1 MTDLP
6 LRRLV
11 LYKHGVGYFERR
23 GSVEGTTLALPFS
36 REAMDDVLKSLVV
49 LELGEGRVRGID
61 YERPESWSGRR
72 IELGH
77 GQSLRDLFR
86 ELRGRRVRVSL
97 KDEVTADGLVLGIEE
112 AFAQDGLAGTL
123 VSIFRPDVRQIA
135 IYKLG
140 DIRGVQLLDAA
151 ADEIAFALR
160 SGVES
165 GQDRAAT
172 IQLDPG
178 KHELL
183 VAYLAPAPSW
193 RVSYRLLIEVEE
205 EGPPTVLLQGW
216 GLFDNVLN
224 EDLSDVR
231 LSLVAGR
238 PVSFRYQLYEPN
250 QPVRPMI
257 RDEAPPPVLPAPK
270 PAPRMMRKGGGGA
283 MEEAEPLALAFSMD
297 DLALDADEIAAF
309 GGADMD
315 AIAQAGASAAEG
327 AAQGALF
334 RYDVREP
341 VSVGRG
347 RSALVPLLNLRT
359 HCRRDLLYRGR
370 VGERHPMAT
379 VRFDNSSGLALERGP
394 ATVIEQRSYGGE
406 AVIDW
411 TADGGE
417 VRVRYALA
425 LEVTVREDVSTE
437 QRLRRLRL
445 GRDALIHELEESLT
459 TIYTARN
466 TGGEDRVVVIEHPR
480 RHPYELFETAQP
492 EELRS
497 DLATWSLPVSAR
509 GESAL
514 RVRERRLVERRE
526 SLRSLTLEQLRRYL
540 HDRMLDQTTV
550 AELRDVLALYARLDA
565 ITQELVQV
573 EARRKK
579 LYDQQTQIR
588 GNLNVLKG
596 EGEEGELRTR
606 YIAALGQ
613 AEDRLAAL
621 AEEETALRQ
630 EEEERREELARLLRA
645 FGEPRS
651 H

>member
-49 LELGEGRVRGID
+49 LDLGEGRVRGID

-77 GQSLRDLFR
+77 GQSLSDLFR

-97 KDEVTADGLVLGIEE
+97 KDEVTADGLVLGIESAGE
-112 AFAQDGLAGTL
+112 QEGLANTL
-123 VSIFRPDVRQIA
+123 VSVFRPDVRQIA
-135 IYKLG
+135 IYRLG

-193 RVSYRLLIEVEE
+193 RVSYRLLIELDE
-205 EGPPTVLLQGW
+205 EGPPTILLQGW

-224 EDLSDVR
+224 EDLTDVR

-238 PVSFRYQLYEPN
+238 PVSFRYQLYEPV
-250 QPVRPMI
+250 QPVRPLI
-257 RDEAPPPVLPAPK
+257 SDEAPPPVLPSPK
-270 PAPRMMRKGGGGA
+270 PAPRRMRKGGYA
-283 MEEAEPLALAFSMD
+283 AEAEESDITAFSMRD
-297 DLALDADEIAAF
+297 MGLADDEIAGF
-309 GGADMD
+309 NQVDMD
-315 AIAQAGASAAEG
+315 AVAQAGASAAEG

-370 VGERHPMAT
+370 SGERHPMAT

-411 TADGGE
+411 TAEGGE

-425 LEVTVREDVSTE
+425 LEVTVREDSSVE

-445 GRDALIHELEESLT
+445 GRDVLIHELEESLT

-480 RHPYELFETAQP
+480 RHPFELFETAPP

-497 DLATWSLPVSAR
+497 DQAAWSLPVSAR
-509 GESAL
+509 GESSL

-526 SLRSLTLEQLRRYL
+526 SLRSLTMEQLRRYL
-540 HDRMLDQTTV
+540 HDRMLDQKTV
-550 AELRDVLALYARLDA
+550 AELRDVLALYARLDEIA
-565 ITQELVQV
+565 LEFGQI

-579 LYDQQTQIR
+579 LYEQQTQIR

-606 YIAALGQ
+606 YIAALSQ

-621 AEEETALRQ
+621 AEEEAALRL
-630 EEEERREELARLLRA
+630 EEQERRDELARVLRA
-645 FGEPRS
+645 FGEPGQ